1 MTTSPVTG
9 FINFIIPSAPT
20 HANSYYISGN
30 RTIAVFWTGSAF
42 RTILSKRG
50 VLRFWKSWKPGLFHK
65 RIKFLRRI
73 GVVGRLYGAV
83 FFAPVIEGTERNVEL
98 LAEYIQSGTLFIS
111 ADDFLFEGRC
121 VFFWHDRIPLNI
133 WRYHP
138 ETCRVW
144 MKKPP
149 STKRDGGSGLFS

>member
-1 MTTSPVTG
+1 M
-9 FINFIIPSAPT
+9 PT
-20 HANSYYISGN
+20 VI
-30 RTIAVFWTGSAF
+30 TF
-42 RTILSKRG
+42 REIEQLPFFEQALLFEQFYRKEEFFVSES
-50 VLRFWKSWKPGLFHK
+50 LEKPGLFHK
-65 RIKFLRRI
+65 RVKFLRRI

-121 VFFWHDRIPLNI
+121 VFFWHDRLSLNI
-133 WRYHP
+133 CRYHP